1 MFWNVL
7 ESSGK
12 FWDVLWHSISYSRGG
27 EIMEGPGMFWN
38 VLESSGMF
46 WDVLWR
52 SISYSGGGEI
62 MENAKK

>member
-1 MFWNVL
+1 
-7 ESSGK
+7 
-12 FWDVLWHSISYSRGG
+12 
-27 EIMEGPGMFWN
+27 MFWN

-52 SISYSGGGEI
+52 SIGYSGGGEI